1 MSMPKRYDCLVI
13 GAALVDILAE
23 TGQMK
28 KVVVP
33 GNYIE
38 HRIYLS
44 LASKNTLKSA
54 EISPGGSALNVAVT
68 MDCMGS
74 KLALLTCLGQDVFGD
89 FILDKIKKTR
99 INASLIKRAKAQT
112 GIGINLISGGEK
124 SCLAFH
130 GAVDELGEKELTEQ
144 MVADAKRILITSLAS
159 KKNYALFLKALQL
172 AKKHKV
178 PVVFAPSI
186 TMLREHAEKI
196 RKLNYEFEMVILNY
210 EEGSFLTQ
218 KKEVRQMLE
227 SLPGKIAVVTKDRDG
242 AYAREGTKML
252 AINAVPVKVV
262 NTTGV
267 GDSFCGAFVHT
278 YSKTGS
284 LEGALKAGT
293 AVAHMNLSTME
304 TEIRCSKAQID
315 GFLKKHGKKLRIT
328 KV

>member
-1 MSMPKRYDCLVI
+1 MPKRHDCLII

-68 MDCMGS
+68 MRGMGS
-74 KLALLTCLGQDVFGD
+74 NTALLTCLGQDVFGD
-89 FILDKIKKTR
+89 FILDSIKKTQ
-99 INASLIKRAKAQT
+99 INASFVKRAKAQT
-112 GIGINLISGGEK
+112 GIGINLISSGEK

-130 GAVDELGEKELTEQ
+130 GAVDELGEKDLTGQ
-144 MVADAKRILITSLAS
+144 MVAGSRLILITSLAS
-159 KKNYALFLKALQL
+159 KKNYALFLKVLSL
-172 AKKHKV
+172 AKKHTV
-178 PVVFAPSI
+178 PVIFAPSI
-186 TMLREHAEKI
+186 TMLREHADKI
-196 RKLNYEFEMVILNY
+196 RKLNYKFEMVILNY
-210 EEGSFLTQ
+210 EEGSFLTH
-218 KKEVRQMLE
+218 KKGVREILE
-227 SLPGKIAVVTKDRDG
+227 ALPGRVTVVTKDREG
-242 AYAREGTKML
+242 AYAREGKRML
-252 AINAVPVKVV
+252 AVSTAPVKVV

-278 YSKTGS
+278 YFKTCS
-284 LEGALKAGT
+284 LEKSLKAGT

-304 TEIRCSKAQID
+304 TEIRCSKAQISS
-315 GFLKKHGKKLRIT
+315 FLKKHGKNLRVT
-328 KV
+328 KM